1 MRLDEYLVDEGL
13 LASRSRAKRYI
24 HRGLVKLNG
33 EVVTKPSKQ
42 VKPGS
47 KVEIAEEDRPEGYFK
62 LKSIQEQSDILQ
74 PGDRVLDIGSSAGG
88 FLMYAS
94 GIARE
99 IVGIEYSEEFRE
111 PLEAVV
117 EEYPNVKVVFGD
129 AFNMDLASLGEF
141 DVILNDMTVE
151 PAMSVEIMSRFLPL
165 LKEGGRVLQVLKL
178 DRISDIEPFLRLLE
192 SKGLETAQVI
202 KPEKREAYVIAAVRR
217 TEEAG
222 G

>member
-1 MRLDEYLVDEGL
+1 MRLDEYLVEEGL
-13 LASRSRAKRYI
+13 LASRSRAKRFI

-33 EVVTKPSKQ
+33 EVVTKPSRQ

-62 LKSIQEQSDILQ
+62 LKRIQEQSGILK

-94 GIARE
+94 GMAGE
-99 IVGIEYSEEFRE
+99 ILGIEYSEEFRE
-111 PLEAVV
+111 PLELVA
-117 EEYPNVKVVFGD
+117 EEHPNVHLIFGD
-129 AFNMDLASLGEF
+129 AFKMDLMMLGQF

-165 LKEGGRVLQVLKL
+165 QREGGRVLQVLKL
-178 DRISDIEPFLRLLE
+178 DRISDIDPFLKLLE
-192 SKGLETAQVI
+192 NKGLEVVQVI
-202 KPEKREAYVIAAVRR
+202 KPEKREAYVIARR
-217 TEEAG
+217 QT
-222 G
+222 

>member
-1 MRLDEYLVDEGL
+1 MRLDEYLVEEGL
-13 LASRSRAKRYI
+13 LASRSRAKRFI

-42 VKPGS
+42 VKPGAT
-47 KVEIAEEDRPEGYFK
+47 VEIAEEDRPEGYFK
-62 LKSIQEQSDILQ
+62 LKGIQERSGILK

-94 GIARE
+94 GIAGE

-117 EEYPNVKVVFGD
+117 EEHPNVRVIFGD
-129 AFNMDLASLGEF
+129 AFSMDLAPLGEF

-151 PAMSVEIMSRFLPL
+151 PAMSVEILSRFLPL
-165 LKEGGRVLQVLKL
+165 VKEGGRVLQVLKL
-178 DRISDIEPFLRLLE
+178 DKISDLEPFLKLLE
-192 SKGLETAQVI
+192 SKGLEIVHVI
-202 KPEKREAYVIAAVRR
+202 KPEKREAYIIAIWQHKL
-217 TEEAG
+217 EA
-222 G
+222 